1 MSHLKDIPV
10 FLCKITS
17 IYTACYLQNEYFR
30 RKYFKREY
38 QQLVF

>member
-17 IYTACYLQNEYFR
+17 IYTACYLQMSIFAENNLR
-30 RKYFKREY
+30 
-38 QQLVF
+38 